1 MTEIANNIDF
11 IYCGDNKDIYEMMYN
26 NYKKSLQE
34 KNQKIEWG
42 IDSGSLSDRTLT
54 MEDALESSKLRCYKV
69 ISKIGDEDFYNYN
82 FIDKYYSEDAVES
95 NNNFEESTDKED
107 NNTHENTLTRSAT
120 TVTVSTDGH
129 DADQSI
135 ISIPCEEEKKDKKD
149 LKALKENIIRKNT
162 LERKKIT
169 KNSDSLIKADAKDI
183 DFSLINDED
192 DEEEDYS
199 NNDILFIPK
208 NIEKDLNINSKDVR
222 NSLKNRKHKKSK
234 SDGTYIAMKN
244 KNNLIKNEKNHHF
257 IENQDQERRKLHDSA
272 PLPSK
277 NRFEHKKNRNGEEGS
292 QRIERSH
299 STKCPSIPPRSES
312 KVHMKEFM
320 RKQRESNPLNNNN
333 VNNNNNNDDDDN
345 DNKEDIKD
353 NQNNSDYELETESQ
367 TSKNISS
374 STTTSV
380 TNSKSHSHQRVRDAI
395 DEIIEESIKMEEFN
409 EIIDSKR
416 KFKTIAAGE
425 KRTSPA
431 KRNKKN
437 SKKEENIPIIN
448 EEQYEAYLSYGRK

>member
-1 MTEIANNIDF
+1 MDIDNIDNIEDENENIESNEGDKESFEINNI
-11 IYCGDNKDIYEMMYN
+11 
-26 NYKKSLQE
+26 L
-34 KNQKIEWG
+34 KNQKTIEL
-42 IDSGSLSDRTLT
+42 D
-54 MEDALESSKLRCYKV
+54 
-69 ISKIGDEDFYNYN
+69 
-82 FIDKYYSEDAVES
+82 
-95 NNNFEESTDKED
+95 EESLEMIEHDLMVD
-107 NNTHENTLTRSAT
+107 EN
-120 TVTVSTDGH
+120 
-129 DADQSI
+129 
-135 ISIPCEEEKKDKKD
+135 E
-149 LKALKENIIRKNT
+149 
-162 LERKKIT
+162 
-169 KNSDSLIKADAKDI
+169 
-183 DFSLINDED
+183 
-192 DEEEDYS
+192 DEED
-199 NNDILFIPK
+199 
-208 NIEKDLNINSKDVR
+208 
-222 NSLKNRKHKKSK
+222 
-234 SDGTYIAMKN
+234 
-244 KNNLIKNEKNHHF
+244 
-257 IENQDQERRKLHDSA
+257 
-272 PLPSK
+272 
-277 NRFEHKKNRNGEEGS
+277 
-292 QRIERSH
+292 
-299 STKCPSIPPRSES
+299 
-312 KVHMKEFM
+312 
-320 RKQRESNPLNNNN
+320 N